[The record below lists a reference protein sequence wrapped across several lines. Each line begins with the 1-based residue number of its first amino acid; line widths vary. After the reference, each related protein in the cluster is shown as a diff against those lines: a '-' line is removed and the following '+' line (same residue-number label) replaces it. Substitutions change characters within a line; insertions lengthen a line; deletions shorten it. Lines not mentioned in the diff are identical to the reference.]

1 VSKWDAVRHVAIT
14 AIVVSVLFYIAMA
27 ASGSVDEREVKER
40 ENRIEWC
47 EEKVG
52 GEAYVA
58 MVVLDGGLHCALPPD
73 KATFWN
79 RSVDI
84 PPASELNTTR

>member
-1 VSKWDAVRHVAIT
+1 VSYRLYAVFIVLLIVTVYVGNMAVQDATSAETQR
-14 AIVVSVLFYIAMA
+14 YIEA
-27 ASGSVDEREVKER
+27 GT
-40 ENRIEWC
+40 EWC

-58 MVVLDGGLHCALPPD
+58 MAVLDGVHCALPPD